1 MKKGNRIGFFQPDD
15 EEEPEEKKIHPF
27 ETYITDNYG
36 PNGFAEDMEMY
47 STLDLL
53 SSLSEMFVISPG
65 KAVDILTRLGY
76 EIKPIDGEPVWIMYL
91 KEPLTPKGE

>member
-47 STLDLL
+47 TTLELL
-53 SSLSEMFVISPG
+53 SSLSEMFSIRPD

-76 EIKPIDGEPVWIMYL
+76 VIKILDGEPVWLMYN
-91 KEPLTPKGE
+91 KNEKLTD